1 VTRVSAPARARA
13 EGLALRLRA
22 VHEGDARLLFA
33 WVNRPDSLAA
43 KLETD
48 AAIPWETHQSWLAA
62 RLADPGSA
70 LWIAEQD
77 GRPVGQVRVERRE
90 IGLEVD
96 IFVTAEARGRGLA
109 RCMLARAARACA
121 DRWPGLPLVAR
132 VKTGNLASERLFL
145 AAGYAL
151 ARQRDDHRV
160 YVRPA
165 AD

>member
-1 VTRVSAPARARA
+1 MTRVSSPAQAGA
-13 EGLALRLRA
+13 EGVALRLRA
-22 VHEGDARLLFA
+22 AREGDARLLFA

-43 KLETD
+43 KLATE
-48 AAIPWETHQSWLAA
+48 AAISWETHQSWLAA
-62 RLADPGSA
+62 RLADPSSA

-90 IGLEVD
+90 RGLEVD
-96 IFVTAEARGRGLA
+96 IFVSAEARGRGVA
-109 RCMLARAARACA
+109 RRLLARAARACA
-121 DRWPGLPLVAR
+121 ERWPGLPLVAR

-151 ARQRDDHRV
+151 AEQRDDHRV
-160 YVRPA
+160 YLRPA